1 MREDVKSVST
11 RPERSIYAGAA
22 RQIHSRTTVATI
34 AASMD
39 LSKRVHPSL
48 RPFMRTSPTLLPLIL
63 IAILFLL
70 LLPTLT
76 SFSRPPCP
84 PSTSS
89 DLISLTSARP
99 LASLHPTHLVIVAG
113 HAIFTGPSYT
123 ASALATESNWALE
136 PYQTGFVATFLSH
149 IRRGIDLARASPLSI
164 LIFAGG
170 ATRASASPRTEAGT
184 YFEAAAS
191 LGLTPPLRN
200 RTHIEPFS
208 RDSFEN
214 ILFSICRFKQLS
226 GVYPQK
232 MSVVSFEFKRARF
245 ENLHRRALRF
255 PRKDFTFA
263 GIDPPPAPGGMRGSY
278 AARERASTIGP
289 FSRDPYGCR
298 ERVLRDK
305 RVLRNAASLMFHPYP
320 GGCEEI
326 APLFTYCGRT
336 VFPGSL
342 PWDQRDDVVD
352 EIDASKVR

>member
-1 MREDVKSVST
+1 MVL
-11 RPERSIYAGAA
+11 
-22 RQIHSRTTVATI
+22 SR
-34 AASMD
+34 
-39 LSKRVHPSL
+39 RVHLSL
-48 RPFMRTSPTLLPLIL
+48 RPFLRASPSLLLLIPI
-63 IAILFLL
+63 IALLFLL
-70 LLPTLT
+70 LLP
-76 SFSRPPCP
+76 SPAFFSRPPCP
-84 PSTSS
+84 QSTSS
-89 DLISLTSARP
+89 DLISQTSARP
-99 LASLHPTHLVIVAG
+99 LASLHPTHLIIVAG
-113 HAIFTGPSYT
+113 HAIFTGPSWT
-123 ASALATESNWALE
+123 PSALATESNWALE
-136 PYQTGFVATFLSH
+136 PYQTGFVATFLAH
-149 IRRGIDLARASPLSI
+149 IRRGITLASASPLSV

-170 ATRASASPRTEAGT
+170 ATRASAAPRTEAGT
-184 YFEAAAS
+184 YFEVAAA
-191 LGLTPPLRN
+191 LGLAPLRN

-226 GVYPQK
+226 GDYPQK
-232 MSVVSFEFKRARF
+232 ISVVSFEFKRARF

-255 PRKDFTFA
+255 PREDFAFT

-278 AARERASTIGP
+278 AARERASTVGP

-336 VFPGSL
+336 VFSGSL
-342 PWDQRDDVVD
+342 PWDKRDGVVD